1 MVFLSAS
8 VHMSVCAH
16 VPLPVYTPA
25 ILTFYHSGV
34 TNVSFEEA
42 VQVQN
47 VSRMFSFE
55 QTWYFSRPLDQMK
68 IIYTTDDLEQWNKW
82 NMVLLKYDQKQ
93 KCW

>member
-1 MVFLSAS
+1 M
-8 VHMSVCAH
+8 HISVCAH
-16 VPLPVYTPA
+16 VRLPVYTLA

-34 TNVSFEEA
+34 TNASFKEA

-47 VSRMFSFE
+47 VSRTFSFE

-82 NMVLLKYDQKQ
+82 NVVLLKYDQKQ
-93 KCW
+93 KC